1 MYKSII
7 LKDLTTVAK
16 QLFLLNAAIVSLII
30 MKPFIY
36 LVPKRLVLNPKNTE
50 RINLPKL
57 AAFTGSNLFSEQ

>member
-1 MYKSII
+1 
-7 LKDLTTVAK
+7 
-16 QLFLLNAAIVSLII
+16 

-57 AAFTGSNLFSEQ
+57 AAFTGSNLFSEQWRR